1 MKKSLL
7 LFSLILA
14 ISVKGQIV
22 PDCSDLFF
30 SEYVEGWSQN
40 KAIEI
45 YNPTPNSIDLSNY
58 QVERY
63 SNGATSNTA
72 GGITILTGTLASGDA
87 FVLTNGETDTSS
99 TFGFCD
105 PLLIAL
111 GDMAEPNGS
120 YPTPMHMNGNDVI
133 VLTKNGT
140 ILDVIGRVGE
150 NPSSGAWTAEPDSNF
165 QTGTWWTAQHTLIRK
180 NEVLKGDDVGLDLFN
195 PSLEWDSL
203 PVGTW
208 TNLGSHN
215 CDCIVT
221 SDNLESSDISYLLYP
236 NPAIKGTPTKITSNT
251 DIEMIEILNI
261 LGEIISISRENI
273 IYTNKLV
280 KGVYLVKIKFIN
292 GKEIHNKLIVK

>member
-1 MKKSLL
+1 MKKYFLFLSLT
-7 LFSLILA
+7 LA

-22 PDCSDLFF
+22 TDCSDLFF
-30 SEYVEGWSQN
+30 SEYVEGYGQN

-58 QVERY
+58 RIERY
-63 SNGATSNTA
+63 SNGATSSTS
-72 GGITILTGTLASGDA
+72 GGITILTGILASGDA
-87 FVLTNGETDTSS
+87 FVLTNGDTDTSGQ
-99 TFGFCD
+99 FGYCD
-105 PLLIAL
+105 PALYIL
-111 GDMAEPNGS
+111 GDMHTGP
-120 YPTPMHMNGNDVI
+120 YPSPMHMNGNDAL
-133 VLTKNGT
+133 VLIKNGT
-140 ILDVIGRVGE
+140 VLDVIGRVGE
-150 NPSSGAWTAEPDSNF
+150 NPLSGAWTAEPDSGF

-180 NEVLKGDDVGLDLFN
+180 NEVLKGDDEAQDLFN

-215 CDCIVT
+215 CDCIIT

-261 LGEIISISRENI
+261 LGEVISISRENI
-273 IYTNKLV
+273 IYTNTLI
-280 KGVYLVKIKFIN
+280 KGVYLVKMKFIN